1 MGPEIWYCW
10 GISRTVL
17 SSLSRP
23 VFSRIFPKFSRVT
36 RPENI
41 SLVPVPPIREMSS
54 SLVSFKTSS
63 GMQTST
69 WIPNA
74 ILSSPDMNYFPFKV
88 GRGFYPQRGFSSIQG
103 SICHRSFMNCLVF
116 KVITIT
122 LSVSVQLNRYPMH
135 LSLPFTFFSIFIR
148 NNYVPVYQ
156 HFKSMSPRIFEK
168 YQ

>member
-23 VFSRIFPKFSRVT
+23 VFSRIFPEFSLVT

-88 GRGFYPQRGFSSIQG
+88 GRGFY
-103 SICHRSFMNCLVF
+103 
-116 KVITIT
+116 
-122 LSVSVQLNRYPMH
+122 QLNLGQH
-135 LSLPFTFFSIFIR
+135 LSPVIYELPRFQSHHNHVISFCPVEPLPNAFIVTI
-148 NNYVPVYQ
+148 YLFQYF
-156 HFKSMSPRIFEK
+156 HSK
-168 YQ
+168 